1 VGTMEEF
8 TVKIPPGDSS
18 EIFTG
23 ERYIPS
29 ISGEIAWEHLHR
41 YAAAVQVCG
50 GKRVLDIA
58 SGEGYGSFM
67 LSQVATDVV
76 GVDID
81 ELTVSRASV
90 RYQRDNLSFK
100 VGKCESIP
108 CESSSFDV
116 VVSFETVEHVA
127 DPEAFLVEVLRVL
140 RPDGYLIISS
150 PERETYNAG
159 RSEHN
164 KFHLS
169 EMSETEIFAA
179 LARRFRHVAI
189 SRQSIVVGSVLL
201 PSERGEQSPCVFQR
215 TDGELRSSHTL
226 RTSPYIVAL
235 CSNSETSPVLRASLF
250 DSGLSA
256 LTLSALEGGIA
267 ERDAKIRQLIDQQAD
282 FVRHIAALQGGID
295 ERDAK
300 ICELLRQDELS
311 REKIGALQGGI
322 EERDVKIA
330 ELCRKTK
337 AR

>member
-1 VGTMEEF
+1 MEEF

-150 PERETYNAG
+150 PERDTYNAG
-159 RSEHN
+159 RTGHN
-164 KFHLS
+164 EFHLS
-169 EMSETEIFAA
+169 EMSEAEISAA
-179 LARRFRHVAI
+179 LARRFRFVSLA
-189 SRQSIVVGSVLL
+189 RQSVVLGSMLL
-201 PSERGEQSPCVFQR
+201 PMERGEQSPSVFQT

-226 RTSPYIVAL
+226 RQSPYIVAL
-235 CSNSETSPVLRASLF
+235 CSNSETPPTLGPSLF
-250 DSGLSA
+250 DSGLSS

-267 ERDAKIRQLIDQQAD
+267 ERDAKIR
-282 FVRHIAALQGGID
+282 
-295 ERDAK
+295 
-300 ICELLRQDELS
+300 ELLEEHADLRRQL
-311 REKIGALQGGI
+311 GALQGGI
-322 EERDVKIA
+322 EERDTKIRA
-330 ELCRKTK
+330 LLRQT
-337 AR
+337 